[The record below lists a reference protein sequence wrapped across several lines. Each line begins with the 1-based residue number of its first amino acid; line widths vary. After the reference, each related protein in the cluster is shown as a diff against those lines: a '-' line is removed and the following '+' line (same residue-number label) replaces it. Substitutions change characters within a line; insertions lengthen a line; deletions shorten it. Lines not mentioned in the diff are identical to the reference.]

1 MSLDWQPGDKVI
13 IPALKTV
20 KALAARK
27 ESDLELWA
35 SILPKNCYQ

>member
-20 KALAARK
+20 KALAERK
-27 ESDLELWA
+27 ESDLEMVD
-35 SILPKNCYQ
+35 